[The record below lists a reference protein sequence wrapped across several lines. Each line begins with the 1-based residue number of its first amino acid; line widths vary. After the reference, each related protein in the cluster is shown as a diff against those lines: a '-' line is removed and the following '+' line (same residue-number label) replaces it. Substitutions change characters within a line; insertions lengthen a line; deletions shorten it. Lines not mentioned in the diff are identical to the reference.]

1 MARSLLRIPC
11 SPERAREFAPRLGSR
26 LWAVITLSLLLG
38 GVLLSGCSPDADSA
52 PAKSAKKKQRGPHLV
67 EVSTAARQPL
77 RLSQVHTGSLT
88 ARRIV
93 RIHTQEAGR
102 ITTLPLFEGD
112 VAAEGALLLTLD
124 RTLLETELARARAL
138 RREAE
143 ANLRRLR
150 RLLKRKTVAEDE
162 VRKAATALDVARA
175 EEALLT
181 TRLSYTTVVAPF
193 TGVVSERLMEPGDI
207 AERYQ
212 HVLTV
217 LDPSSLVAELNVSE
231 LLIPHIRTGTPVTV
245 RVDALGDRRFA
256 GDVIRVHPGLDPVT
270 RQGRVEIELDPTPE
284 GARPGQFARVSFELQ
299 TLERLIVPFSALRRD
314 DLGEYVY
321 RLDDND
327 IVKRVSVRGGQRL
340 ADRIEILDGLSDGDR
355 IVHRGFLGLSNGM
368 PVKVVGNNRG

>member
-1 MARSLLRIPC
+1 MARQLGIPWL
-11 SPERAREFAPRLGSR
+11 AL
-26 LWAVITLSLLLG
+26 IMTLLLAG
-38 GVLLSGCSPDADSA
+38 SVLSGCSPDADSA
-52 PAKSAKKKQRGPHLV
+52 PAKSAKKKERRPHLV
-67 EVSTAARQPL
+67 EVSAAVRKPL
-77 RLSQVHTGSLT
+77 RLSQVHTGSLA

-112 VAAEGALLLTLD
+112 VATEGAVLLTLD

-143 ANLRRLR
+143 ANLQRLS

-162 VRKAATALDVARA
+162 VQKAKTALDVARA

-181 TRLSYTTVVAPF
+181 TRLGYTTVLAPF

-231 LLIPHIRTGTPVTV
+231 LLMPHIRVGTPVSV
-245 RVDALGDRRFA
+245 RVDALGDRDFA
-256 GDVIRVHPGLDPVT
+256 GEVIRVHPGLDPLT
-270 RQGRVEIELDPTPE
+270 RQGRVEIALDPTPG
-284 GARPGQFARVSFELQ
+284 GARPGQFARVSFELE
-299 TLERLIVPFSALRRD
+299 TLARLIIPFSGLRRD
-314 DLGEYVY
+314 DQGEYVF
-321 RLDDND
+321 RLDTNN
-327 IVKRVSVRGGQRL
+327 VATRVAVRGGQRL
-340 ADRIEILDGLSDGDR
+340 ADRIEILDGLSAGDR
-355 IVHRGFLGLSNGM
+355 IVRRGFLGLSDGM
-368 PVKVVGNNRG
+368 TVKVVGSDSG